1 MCPIYE
7 ERAAQHSLADTHYR
21 TIGLLLD
28 AWYYEILDLIADVLS
43 FCNIDLLALV
53 VFAVRIL

>member
-28 AWYYEILDLIADVLS
+28 AWYYEILDLIAHVLS
-43 FCNIDLLALV
+43 FCNICLLYTSDA
-53 VFAVRIL
+53 ADE